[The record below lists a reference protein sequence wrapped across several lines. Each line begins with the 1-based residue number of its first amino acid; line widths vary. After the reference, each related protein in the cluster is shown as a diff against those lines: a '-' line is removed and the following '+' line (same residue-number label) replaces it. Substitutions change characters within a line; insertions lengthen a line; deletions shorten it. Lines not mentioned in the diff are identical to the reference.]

1 MAHTALRPDG
11 YPRKS
16 YKAMKPYREGQ
27 GGNDRLDMAHAC
39 CGKGRSSEEG
49 RRPQFRLR
57 AAEAIPRQFLALIR
71 PNARHSPQFPP
82 PLYMS
87 DQIEPNSPAL

>member
-49 RRPQFRLR
+49 RRPQGRLSDTQAVSGANTAECKAFTAVS
-57 AAEAIPRQFLALIR
+57 AAVI
-71 PNARHSPQFPP
+71 HV
-82 PLYMS
+82 
-87 DQIEPNSPAL
+87 

>member
-49 RRPQFRLR
+49 RRPPVPPQGRLSDTQAVSGANTAECKAFTAVS
-57 AAEAIPRQFLALIR
+57 AAVI
-71 PNARHSPQFPP
+71 HV
-82 PLYMS
+82 
-87 DQIEPNSPAL
+87 

>member
-49 RRPQFRLR
+49 RRPQFRLSSASVPPQGR
-57 AAEAIPRQFLALIR
+57 LSDTQAVSGANTAECKAFTAVSAAVI
-71 PNARHSPQFPP
+71 HV
-82 PLYMS
+82 
-87 DQIEPNSPAL
+87 

>member
-16 YKAMKPYREGQ
+16 HKAMKPYREGQ

-57 AAEAIPRQFLALIR
+57 AT
-71 PNARHSPQFPP
+71 
-82 PLYMS
+82 
-87 DQIEPNSPAL
+87 

>member
-39 CGKGRSSEEG
+39 CGKGR
-49 RRPQFRLR
+49 RPQFRLR
-57 AAEAIPRQFLALIR
+57 AA
-71 PNARHSPQFPP
+71 
-82 PLYMS
+82 
-87 DQIEPNSPAL
+87 